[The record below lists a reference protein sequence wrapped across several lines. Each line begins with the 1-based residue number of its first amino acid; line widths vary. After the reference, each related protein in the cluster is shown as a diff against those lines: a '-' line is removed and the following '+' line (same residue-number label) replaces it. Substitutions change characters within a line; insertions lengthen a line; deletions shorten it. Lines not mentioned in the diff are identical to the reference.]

1 MQIRYENTKAVY
13 YKDSFNPIM
22 IMLIFYKILVLIFFR
37 AGRSANSLYLIPIRY
52 QLAHG
57 L

>member
-1 MQIRYENTKAVY
+1 MQIRYENIKAVY

-22 IMLIFYKILVLIFFR
+22 IMLIFYKILVLIFR

>member
-1 MQIRYENTKAVY
+1 MQIRYENIKAVY

-22 IMLIFYKILVLIFFR
+22 IMLIFYKILVLIFR
-37 AGRSANSLYLIPIRY
+37 AGWSANSLYLIPIRY